1 MNANET
7 ITATTAS
14 RAGQTTE
21 RPVFVPAADIY
32 ETPAGVLIRCDM
44 PGVSEQ
50 DLEITLENKQLTVT
64 GPQMGQGRE
73 GFETLV
79 GEYLTGIYQRSFA
92 LGRDLDDSAIKARLK
107 DGVLEIELP
116 KAREAQPRRITV
128 EAA

>member
-7 ITATTAS
+7 IAATTAS
-14 RAGQTTE
+14 RPDQTAE

-44 PGVSEQ
+44 PGVAEQ

-79 GEYLTGIYQRSFA
+79 GEYLTGVYQRSFG
-92 LGRDLDDSAIKARLK
+92 LSRDLDDSAVTARLK
-107 DGVLEIELP
+107 DGVLEITLP
-116 KAREAQPRRITV
+116 KAREALPRRIPV
-128 EAA
+128 EA